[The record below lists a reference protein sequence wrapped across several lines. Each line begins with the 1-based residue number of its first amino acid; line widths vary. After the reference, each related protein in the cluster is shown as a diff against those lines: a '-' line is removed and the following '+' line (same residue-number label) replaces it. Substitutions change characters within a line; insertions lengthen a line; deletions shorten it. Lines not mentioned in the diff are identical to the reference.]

1 MESLKFPVAATVAAT
16 IEFAWTSS
24 SRELRQ
30 QRPAICRFFPRIVLA
45 VLVGAIAFS
54 GTVSAAEAPLTL
66 AEAQRRAVERSRQT
80 SAQDFAIAASR
91 EMALAAG
98 RLPDPVLTLGIDNLP
113 IDGPDQFSLANDFM
127 TMRRIGVM
135 QEFTRS
141 EKRQLRAQR
150 SEREAEKSVVEKAA
164 TVASIQ
170 RNSALAWLDRY
181 YAEASAAVIAQQAG
195 EAKLE
200 IVAAEGAYRAGRG
213 NQADVFAAHSAL
225 VGLEVQASDLDRR
238 IRTSTINLARWIGE
252 GADAPLAGKP
262 VIDSIRL
269 DTGALDIQLAHH
281 PEINI
286 LAKQEEI
293 ASTEARMAQAEK
305 KPNWSLEVA
314 YQKRGSSY
322 SDMISVGVSI
332 PLQWD
337 QKNRQNREL
346 AARLALVERAKA
358 EREEALRAHVG
369 EVRAMIAEWEN
380 GRDRLARYERDLV
393 PLARERTKAAL
404 AAYQGGKA
412 SLSEV
417 LAARRGEI
425 DVRMQTVNL
434 EAEIARLWAQL
445 NYLFPAEGVGSS
457 PPHARSQPG
466 ANQIKEAR

>member
-1 MESLKFPVAATVAAT
+1 MESLKFRVATIVAAT
-16 IEFAWTSS
+16 IKFAWTSS
-24 SRELRQ
+24 PRELRQ
-30 QRPAICRFFPRIVLA
+30 QRPAIHRFFPGIVLA
-45 VLVGAIAFS
+45 VLAGALAFS

-91 EMALAAG
+91 EMALASG

-113 IDGPDQFSLANDFM
+113 IDGPDQLSLANDFM

-141 EKRQLRAQR
+141 EKRQLRAER

-170 RNSALAWLDRY
+170 RNSALAWLDRH

-238 IRTSTINLARWIGE
+238 IRTATMNLFRWIGE

-262 VIDSIRL
+262 AIDSIRL

-281 PEINI
+281 PEITI

-293 ASTEARMAQAEK
+293 ASTEARMAEAEK

-322 SDMISVGVSI
+322 SDMVSVGVSI